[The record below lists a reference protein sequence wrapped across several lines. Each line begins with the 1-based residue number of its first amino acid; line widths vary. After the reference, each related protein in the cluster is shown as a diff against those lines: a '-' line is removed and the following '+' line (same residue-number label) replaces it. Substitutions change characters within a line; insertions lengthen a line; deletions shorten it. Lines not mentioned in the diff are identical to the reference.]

1 VSDGP
6 EEHRSRRHGRVI
18 AVVAAAVGVLVL
30 GGGVLLPRTGLL
42 TGPAAATPTA
52 SPRPTAE
59 VVVTDLVDART
70 LPGTVR
76 AGSASPLTGTGT
88 GVVTA
93 LPAPGSAVDRGQ
105 QIYRSDDRPVV
116 LLLGDTPLFRTLD
129 ATVPEGGTAPHG
141 NDVRVLVENLQALG
155 YDVGRAAEHA
165 VARAAAEGPVADTAR
180 TSAGPVPR
188 DAAPAADRVT
198 YTPRVAQAVTRWQ
211 RDLGLEPTG
220 VVDPA
225 LVVVRPS
232 AVVVEQVVAQVG
244 APVTDELLR
253 LASDDRVVGVDLPG
267 GEVGDLAA
275 GVVVALASGD
285 GRTGSGTVRSVEAAD
300 GTTPGAPGALV
311 TVTADDPEVLA
322 GSADVRV
329 TVTRAQRSGVLA
341 VPVTALLALA
351 GGGYALELPDGTL
364 LPVTTGMFAQG
375 LVEVTGDGL
384 TAGTRVVVP

>member
-1 VSDGP
+1 MSDGS
-6 EEHRSRRHGRVI
+6 EEHRSRRRGRAI

-42 TGPAAATPTA
+42 TGPAAATPTG

-76 AGSASPLTGTGT
+76 AGSSSPLTGTGT

-105 QIYRSDDRPVV
+105 QVYRSDDRPVV

-129 ATVPEGGTAPHG
+129 ATVPEGGSAPHG

-155 YDVGRAAEHA
+155 YDVGRAAERA
-165 VARAAAEGPVADTAR
+165 AARAAAEGPVADAAR
-180 TSAGPVPR
+180 TSAGPAPR
-188 DAAPAADRVT
+188 DAAPAARVT

-220 VVDPA
+220 VVDPT

-300 GTTPGAPGALV
+300 GTTPGAPGARV

-384 TAGTRVVVP
+384 AAGTRVVVP